1 MAKKQQLQG
10 EVIENYIMTESFI
23 QPNCWLLIDI
33 ENGIAIHFEDGKFNE
48 TMVVVVLDYSKL
60 RTLSRTESV
69 TEIPKITR
77 PIVDWAMKNYK
88 SRCFK
93 YYEPTK

>member
-23 QPNCWLLIDI
+23 QPNCWILIDI

-48 TMVVVVLDYSKL
+48 TIVVVVLDYSKL
-60 RTLSRTESV
+60 RTLSREELATEV
-69 TEIPKITR
+69 PKITR
-77 PIVDWAMKNYK
+77 PIVKWAIKNHK
-88 SRCFK
+88 SKCVK
-93 YYEPTK
+93 YHKPTK